1 MIVEVGTDIQ
11 DNPRRLLEALEA
23 MEADVADGFME
34 ELDYRLDP
42 IRLLSPSSP
51 TKPWK
56 TLRVY
61 HSHFENASRFQQL
74 PQPRDSFHIRKE
86 KALTFSD
93 LMPDT

>member
-11 DNPRRLLEALEA
+11 ADARRLLEA

-34 ELDYRLDP
+34 ELDYRLDR
-42 IRLLSPSSP
+42 IRPLSPSSP

-61 HSHFENASRFQQL
+61 HAHFEKRWRVSNSSHSLAPSSIGVKKPLTYLHQL
-74 PQPRDSFHIRKE
+74 P
-86 KALTFSD
+86 
-93 LMPDT
+93 DT

>member
-1 MIVEVGTDIQ
+1 MET
-11 DNPRRLLEALEA
+11 

-34 ELDYRLDP
+34 ELDHRLRQHRTP
-42 IRLLSPSSP
+42 YPSSP

-74 PQPRDSFHIRKE
+74 PQPRAYFDISEEI
-86 KALTFSD
+86 L
-93 LMPDT
+93 

>member
-1 MIVEVGTDIQ
+1 MIVEMGTNIQ
-11 DNPRRLLEALEA
+11 ANARRLLEA

-56 TLRVY
+56 TLRVS
-61 HSHFENASRFQQL
+61 HSHFENAHAFPTAPTASGLL
-74 PQPRDSFHIRKE
+74 PDQKG
-86 KALTFSD
+86 KNL
-93 LMPDT
+93 

>member
-1 MIVEVGTDIQ
+1 MSVDVATDIQ
-11 DNPRRLLEALEA
+11 ADARRHLEA

-34 ELDYRLDP
+34 ELDHRLDR

-61 HSHFENASRFQQL
+61 HSHFENATRFQQL
-74 PQPRDSFHIRKE
+74 PQPRASFRIRKE
-86 KALTFSD
+86 KSFD
-93 LMPDT
+93 LLRPDA